1 MARNVS
7 EDIYLLIK
15 SLSKGEKRY
24 FKLYASLGVSGED
37 ASYLKMFD
45 MIEEQ
50 KKYDEP
56 KIMRKFAGVT
66 SLQFANR
73 KKHLY
78 GLILESLRLYHSD
91 HSVDAKLWN
100 NLCQIEVLYDK
111 QLISQCGKL
120 IDKTKA
126 LANQFGKHRILQEI
140 ITWEER
146 LLVETIASEKTEHE
160 IQTLYTENLRQNELS
175 RNVTILR
182 QLLNDTVKFFRKGG
196 LLRTKEGIAE
206 LNKLMKHPLLQD
218 EKKLKTYHEQYHFL
232 SIWGMYHMLL
242 SDWKKSYAF
251 RKKHLDLIE
260 EHPHHIEDSPRLY
273 TSALNSYILCCEYT
287 HRAEELEKTFGKVRA
302 MLNNPANANK
312 HAVLF
317 RLLGCCA
324 SVLHF
329 YISSGN
335 FEKGKELIEQI
346 ENSFGKLSPDISKS
360 FEMSMYY
367 TLAYMYFG
375 AGDYKKSLHWMNKI
389 LNDTSSGVRDDILVS
404 ARLFNL
410 ILHFE
415 LGNENLIE
423 YNVKSTYRF
432 LLGKNR
438 LFKIETIVLD
448 YIRKK
453 MPRTNSKKEITDAFA
468 ELKKEIEKIS
478 RDPFEKKSLEYFD
491 YISWLES
498 KITGNKFAEVMK
510 QKYNSSK

>member
-1 MARNVS
+1 
-7 EDIYLLIK
+7 
-15 SLSKGEKRY
+15 
-24 FKLYASLGVSGED
+24 
-37 ASYLKMFD
+37 

-111 QLISQCGKL
+111 QLISQCSKL

-146 LLVETIASEKTEHE
+146 LLVETIASEKTEQE
-160 IQTLYTENLRQNELS
+160 IQTLYAENLRQNELS

-196 LLRTKEGIAE
+196 LLRSKEGIAE

-242 SDWKKSYAF
+242 SDWKKSYEF

-260 EHPHHIEDSPRLY
+260 EHPHHIEGFDAGRGLVRVLGLPQSRLAGAIHGFR
-273 TSALNSYILCCEYT
+273 TGPGNGGVI
-287 HRAEELEKTFGKVRA
+287 ELLPLGIAGLFVRGG
-302 MLNNPANANK
+302 
-312 HAVLF
+312 HHGF
-317 RLLGCCA
+317 
-324 SVLHF
+324 H
-329 YISSGN
+329 I
-335 FEKGKELIEQI
+335 
-346 ENSFGKLSPDISKS
+346 
-360 FEMSMYY
+360 
-367 TLAYMYFG
+367 AYV
-375 AGDYKKSLHWMNKI
+375 H
-389 LNDTSSGVRDDILVS
+389 RDDV
-404 ARLFNL
+404 
-410 ILHFE
+410 
-415 LGNENLIE
+415 
-423 YNVKSTYRF
+423 
-432 LLGKNR
+432 
-438 LFKIETIVLD
+438 
-448 YIRKK
+448 
-453 MPRTNSKKEITDAFA
+453 
-468 ELKKEIEKIS
+468 
-478 RDPFEKKSLEYFD
+478 
-491 YISWLES
+491 
-498 KITGNKFAEVMK
+498 AEVRT
-510 QKYNSSK
+510 

>member
-1 MARNVS
+1 MLV
-7 EDIYLLIK
+7 K
-15 SLSKGEKRY
+15 SLSKAEKRY

-37 ASYLKMFD
+37 ASYLKLFD
-45 MIEEQ
+45 LIEQQ
-50 KKYDEP
+50 KKYDES
-56 KIMRKFAGVT
+56 KIRRKFSGVT

-78 GLILESLRLYHSD
+78 SLILESLRLYHSD

-111 QLISQCGKL
+111 QLISQCRKL
-120 IDKTKA
+120 INKTKE
-126 LANQFGKHRILQEI
+126 LAEQFGKHRILQEL

-146 LLVETIASEKTEHE
+146 LLVETIASEKTEEE
-160 IQTLYTENLRQNELS
+160 IAQLYAENLRQNELS
-175 RNVTILR
+175 RNVTMLR
-182 QLLNDTVKFFRKGG
+182 QLLNESVKFFRRGG

-206 LNKLMKHPLLQD
+206 LNRMMKHPLLQD
-218 EKKLKTYHEQYHFL
+218 EKKLKTYHERYHFL
-232 SIWGMYHMLL
+232 SIWGMYYMLL
-242 SDWKKSYAF
+242 SDWKRSYEF
-251 RKKHLDLIE
+251 RKKHLELIE
-260 EHPHHIEDSPRLY
+260 AHPHHIEDSPRLY
-273 TSALNSYILCCEYT
+273 TSVLNSYILCCEYT
-287 HRAEELEKTFGKVRA
+287 HRAEELEKTFGKVKA
-302 MLNNPANANK
+302 MLHDPANANK

-329 YISSGN
+329 YIHSGE
-335 FEKGKELIEQI
+335 FEKGKELIGQI
-346 ENSFGKLSPDISKS
+346 ENSFLKLNPDISKS

-375 AGDYKKSLHWMNKI
+375 AEDFKRSLQWLNRI
-389 LNDTSSGVRDDILVS
+389 LNETSSGVRDDILVS

-432 LLGKNR
+432 LFTKNR
-438 LFKIETIVLD
+438 LFKIENIVLD
-448 YIRKK
+448 FIRKK
-453 MPRTNSKKEITDAFA
+453 MPRTNSKKETLAAFA
-468 ELKKEIEKIS
+468 ELKTQIEKIS
-478 RDPFEKKSLEYFD
+478 SEPLEKKALEYFD

-498 KITGNKFAEVMK
+498 KITGRKFAEVMK
-510 QKYNSSK
+510 EKYNSSR